1 MEKSPSR
8 VSTPGSGPSST
19 VDSCVKSTKF
29 LSPSE
34 LQFPHH
40 EGTGLD
46 CDDK

>member
-1 MEKSPSR
+1 MGKSPSR
-8 VSTPGSGPSST
+8 VRTPGSGPSSS
-19 VDSCVKSTKF
+19 VDSCVKSAKF

-46 CDDK
+46 SDDK